1 MKASAWARHLALGAL
16 LLAEML
22 GASAATGDQTAYR
35 WRNVVIGGGG
45 FIPGLVFHPSEKGLL
60 YARTDIGGAYRWDAS
75 RTRWTSLTD
84 WIGAADVN
92 LLGIDS
98 LAVDPSDANRVY
110 LAAGTYTADFAPN
123 GAILRSD
130 DRGRTFARS
139 NLPFKLGGNE
149 LGRGNGERLAVD
161 PHDGRVLF
169 FGSRGTG
176 LWRSEDRGANWARVV
191 GFPDTATSAGASAE
205 NAWRRQAIGIVFVV
219 FDAAG
224 GEHGKP
230 TPTLFAG
237 VSTRETSLFR
247 STDAGRTWSP
257 VPGQPAGLRP
267 NHMVRAADGSFY
279 LSYGD
284 EPGPDTMHDGAVWKY
299 EPAVQR
305 WTNITP
311 LPRGFFGWGAVAV
324 DPRNPQVVMA
334 ATFARYELGDDLFRS
349 RDGGAH
355 WQPVFARSRF
365 DDSGAPWVTA
375 HRPHWIASI
384 AIDPFDSD
392 RVLFVTGYGIWA
404 SANMLGFDQGGTASW
419 RFEDRGLEETVA
431 LDLISPPQGA
441 PLLSALGDLDG
452 FRHDDLDTAPPHF
465 DISQRYSNGE
475 SIDFAAHKPELIVR
489 AGRTRMPAGSVV
501 RAAFSNDGGRSWQA
515 FASEPDKGEG
525 AGSIAIAADA
535 ETVVW
540 APVESK
546 RVFLTRDFGRHW
558 VVADGLEGGEHVLA
572 DRVDASRFY
581 ASDTRSGKLYVSR
594 DGGAHFAP
602 IGGAF
607 GDAARG
613 GDHLRLYASP
623 GNAGVLWIA
632 ARDRALMRGDA
643 DGRITATMASITGV
657 DALGFG
663 KAAPGKTAPTLFV
676 AGRRNG
682 AQGIFRSTDEG
693 ASWQRIDD
701 ARHRYG
707 RIDQLVG
714 DPRVFGRLYFG
725 AAGRGIVYGDPAQQ
739 PCVAT
744 PNSTTTTRCGEKP

>member
-1 MKASAWARHLALGAL
+1 MSGA
-16 LLAEML
+16 
-22 GASAATGDQTAYR
+22 GAAGGDQTAYR
-35 WRNVVIGGGG
+35 WRNVAIGGGG
-45 FIPGLVFHPSEKGLL
+45 FVSGLVFHPSEKGLL
-60 YARTDIGGAYRWDAS
+60 YARTDVGGAYRWDSAGKQWS
-75 RTRWTSLTD
+75 ALTD
-84 WIGAADVN
+84 WIEAKDVN

-139 NLPFKLGGNE
+139 DLPFKLGGNE

-169 FGSRGTG
+169 FGSRGAG
-176 LWRSEDRGANWARVV
+176 LWRSEDRGASWGRVA
-191 GFPDTATSAGASAE
+191 GFPDAATSAGASAA

-219 FDAAG
+219 FDPAS
-224 GEHGKP
+224 GKSGQP
-230 TPTLFAG
+230 TPTLYAG
-237 VSTRETSLFR
+237 VSTREASLFR
-247 STDAGRTWSP
+247 STDAGRTWTA

-267 NHMVRAADGSFY
+267 NHMTRAADGTFY

-284 EPGPDTMHDGAVWKY
+284 EPGPDGMHDGAVWKY
-299 EPAVQR
+299 EPAAQR
-305 WTNITP
+305 WTNVTP

-324 DPRNPQVVMA
+324 DPRDPQVVMA
-334 ATFARYELGDDLFRS
+334 ATFARYDVGDELFRS

-355 WQPVFARSRF
+355 WQPVLARSRF
-365 DDSGAPWVTA
+365 DDDGAPWVAA

-384 AIDPFDSD
+384 AIDPFDAD

-404 SANMLGFDQGGTASW
+404 STNMLGFDRGGTANW
-419 RFEDRGLEETVA
+419 RFEDRGLEETVV

-452 FRHDDLDTAPPHF
+452 FRHDDLDAAPSHLDVP
-465 DISQRYSNGE
+465 QRYSNGE
-475 SIDFAAHKPELIVR
+475 SIDFAARRPELIVR
-489 AGRTRMPAGSVV
+489 AGRTGKPAGSVV
-501 RAAFSNDGGRSWQA
+501 RAAFSKDGGRSWEA
-515 FASEPDKGEG
+515 FASEPGEGEG

-535 ETVVW
+535 AAVVW
-540 APVESK
+540 APLQSK
-546 RVFLTRDFGRHW
+546 RVFLTRDFGRRW
-558 VVADGLEGGEHVLA
+558 TAAEGLEGGERVLA
-572 DRVDASRFY
+572 DRLDAARFY
-581 ASDTRSGKLYVSR
+581 AVDARGGKLSVSR

-613 GDHLRLYASP
+613 AAQPRLYASP
-623 GNAGVLWIA
+623 AKAGVLWIA
-632 ARDRALMRGDA
+632 ARDRALIRGDA
-643 DGRITATMASITGV
+643 DGRVTATVASITGV

-682 AQGIFRSTDEG
+682 VQGIFRSTDDG

-701 ARHRYG
+701 AAHRYG
-707 RIDQLVG
+707 RIEHLVG

-725 AAGRGIVYGDPAQQ
+725 AAGRGIVYGEPAARS
-739 PCVAT
+739 CKAA
-744 PNSTTTTRCGEKP
+744 SGSAADARCEEKP